1 MSFMFQSPAQD
12 GADATP
18 DLLDIIMQALGVT
31 GRIPDEQPETAFPGC
46 FTADRITGFYLEPRN
61 GGWVSTI
68 TFSDVPPGMPNCLGS
83 PDEMPYEDP
92 RGAFLHGAGILCEI
106 VTGSRDLP
114 FMVVGGQLVMVAYR
128 A

>member
-1 MSFMFQSPAQD
+1 
-12 GADATP
+12 
-18 DLLDIIMQALGVT
+18 
-31 GRIPDEQPETAFPGC
+31 
-46 FTADRITGFYLEPRN
+46 
-61 GGWVSTI
+61 
-68 TFSDVPPGMPNCLGS
+68 MPNCLGS

-114 FMVVGGQLVMVAYR
+114 FMVMGDQLVLVAYR

>member
-1 MSFMFQSPAQD
+1 MSFMSQSSAPD
-12 GADATP
+12 GAEAQPT
-18 DLLDIIMQALGVT
+18 LLDIVMQALDVT
-31 GRIPDEQPETAFPGC
+31 GRIPAKQPRTDFPRC
-46 FTADRITGFYLEPRN
+46 FTADRIIGFYLEPRN
-61 GGWVSTI
+61 GGWVSAI
-68 TFSDVPPGMPNCLGS
+68 TFTDLPPGMPNCLGS

-114 FMVVGGQLVMVAYR
+114 FMVMGDQLVLVAYR

>member
-1 MSFMFQSPAQD
+1 A
-12 GADATP
+12 
-18 DLLDIIMQALGVT
+18 
-31 GRIPDEQPETAFPGC
+31 
-46 FTADRITGFYLEPRN
+46 
-61 GGWVSTI
+61 I
-68 TFSDVPPGMPNCLGS
+68 TFTDLPPGMPNCLGS

-114 FMVVGGQLVMVAYR
+114 FMVMGDQLVLVAYR